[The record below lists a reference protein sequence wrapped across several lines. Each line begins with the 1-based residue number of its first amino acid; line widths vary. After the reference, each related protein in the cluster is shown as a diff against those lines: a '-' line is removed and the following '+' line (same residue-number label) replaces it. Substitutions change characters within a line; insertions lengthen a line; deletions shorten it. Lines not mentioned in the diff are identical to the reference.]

1 MRYYK
6 TVENGTLTRI
16 GIGLDGDEITEEE
29 YNQLLSEIYEKIALT
44 EQLYNAEI
52 TLADVPAEWRDEI
65 ETRVNE
71 RLAAE
76 AAAEEEEATA
86 EDIAAALEVIL

>member
-6 TVENGTLTRI
+6 IIEHGQLTRI
-16 GIGLDGDEITEEE
+16 GIGLDGVEITEEE
-29 YNQLLSEIYEKIALT
+29 YNSLLAEIREKAVLV
-44 EQLYNAEI
+44 EQLCNGEI
-52 TLADVPAEWRDEI
+52 TLADIPAEWRDEI
-65 ETRVNE
+65 ERRAEE

-86 EDIAAALEVIL
+86 DDLAAALEVIL